1 MCILLYCFISKRIK
15 WKVWLKEQA
24 RGCLLCRI
32 TVFIHPSSALEYST
46 RSTVFDEWKGKSTVG
61 GAKVDCHHNNVWWL
75 GWIQW
80 VFKSIHSKEN
90 INTVLLC
97 RLCLYL
103 IVKKIE
109 LACKWWYPNSWGNHR
124 YYFRTTGPPDDSS
137 INARTT
143 RPGAMSDAWR
153 PFAFRQSWTDCNNII
168 HACCLRN

>member
-75 GWIQW
+75 RWIQW
-80 VFKSIHSKEN
+80 VFKTIHSKEN
-90 INTVLLC
+90 INAVLLC
-97 RLCLYL
+97 RLFLYL
-103 IVKKIE
+103 IVKS
-109 LACKWWYPNSWGNHR
+109 PNSLIVISPNSCRNHR
-124 YYFRTTGPPDDSS
+124 YYFRTTGPTDGSS

-153 PFAFRQSWTDCNNII
+153 PFAFRQSWIKCNNIM